1 MQRLGRDFKGNASM
15 STTSSNGCCGCRSG
29 AGDPRRGFLAK
40 LGALVLALVAYVTPA
55 IAGLVAFL
63 NPLRQKSKSGEFI
76 RLAALD
82 TLDGTPRKVA
92 IIQDRTDA
100 WNRYPNQPVGAVW
113 LRKVGENEV
122 KAIHV
127 VCPHAGCFI
136 DYDAANNRFVCP
148 CHTAHFDLDG
158 VRLDATS
165 SSPRDLDTLE
175 VDYETKD
182 GVKYVLVKFQNFR
195 IGTADKVEA

>member
-1 MQRLGRDFKGNASM
+1 MADPSP
-15 STTSSNGCCGCRSG
+15 TGCCCCRSKS
-29 AGDPRRGFLAK
+29 AEPRRGFLAK
-40 LGALVLALVAYVTPA
+40 LAALGLAAAAYVAPVV
-55 IAGLVAFL
+55 AGVVAFL
-63 NPLRQKSKSGEFI
+63 NPLRQKGKSGEFV
-76 RLAALD
+76 RLASLE

-92 IIQDRTDA
+92 VIRDRTDA

-113 LRKVGENEV
+113 LRKIGESEV

-127 VCPHAGCFI
+127 VCPHAGCFV
-136 DYDAANNRFVCP
+136 DYDAAKGQFVCP

-175 VDYETKD
+175 VNYETKD
-182 GVKYVLVKFQNFR
+182 GVKYVMVKFQNFR